1 MSFDCK
7 DTQTE
12 KLKSD
17 IQTLTSRAN
26 SYYKD
31 TLEENLRATLT
42 ALSGLRIL
50 YL

>member
-1 MSFDCK
+1 MSFNCK

-42 ALSGLRIL
+42 ALSGVRIL